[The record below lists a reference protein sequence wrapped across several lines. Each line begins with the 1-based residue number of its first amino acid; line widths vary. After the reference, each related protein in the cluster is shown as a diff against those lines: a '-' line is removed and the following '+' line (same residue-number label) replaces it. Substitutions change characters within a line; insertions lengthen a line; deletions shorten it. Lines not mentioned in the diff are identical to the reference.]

1 MNENSSDLGA
11 FLAGFVI
18 GSLVGAATALILAP
32 QSGEATR
39 TQLANLSTDL
49 RQVSEERIDQ
59 VRNAADSYG
68 REYRD
73 RAGAI
78 LSDTRTMAQNLADQA
93 TDQTRIILDAGRD
106 QANSADNHTA

>member
-1 MNENSSDLGA
+1 
-11 FLAGFVI
+11 
-18 GSLVGAATALILAP
+18 
-32 QSGEATR
+32 
-39 TQLANLSTDL
+39 
-49 RQVSEERIDQ
+49 
-59 VRNAADSYG
+59 VRHSADNYG

-73 RAGAI
+73 RAEAI